1 MNPVKEDLI
10 DFSDF
15 IKQFQRRERVASET
29 LKRRERHA
37 KAMEDVA
44 RDSRAWESE
53 SRRSLGEKMSK
64 VERIMSERERSRKRS
79 REHAHKMAEMREAIR

>member
-1 MNPVKEDLI
+1 M
-10 DFSDF
+10 
-15 IKQFQRRERVASET
+15 ASET
-29 LKRRERHA
+29 LKKRERHA
-37 KAMEDVA
+37 KAMEDVM
-44 RDSRAWESE
+44 RDNKAWESE